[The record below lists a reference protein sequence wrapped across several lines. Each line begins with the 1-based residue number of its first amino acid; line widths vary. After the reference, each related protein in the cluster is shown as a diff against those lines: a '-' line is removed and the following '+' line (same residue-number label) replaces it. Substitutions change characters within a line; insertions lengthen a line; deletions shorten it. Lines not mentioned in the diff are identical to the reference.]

1 METLPLSSP
10 SPTIPK
16 EVLPILV
23 VAIVIHGILMTSGFT
38 FFGLLIYGL
47 FTAGLTFI
55 SILFNSKKNV
65 LTPITSL
72 SISSGI
78 LVCIILITELIR
90 HFGSTRDIQNK
101 PSVKYVNII
110 IWVMTGLFIVT
121 CIGIVI
127 FIINFPDIISFPKQV
142 KISDT
147 MMYLLV
153 VFILFYGSI
162 VTSIR

>member
-1 METLPLSSP
+1 METLPLLSP

-38 FFGLLIYGL
+38 FFGLLIYTLLTLGL
-47 FTAGLTFI
+47 FLAVFF
-55 SILFNSKKNV
+55 FNSNTIEF
-65 LTPITSL
+65 TPIL
-72 SISSGI
+72 SIGLSSGI

-101 PSVKYVNII
+101 PSVKYINII
-110 IWVMTGLFIVT
+110 IWVMTGLFLMVS
-121 CIGIVI
+121 IGIVT
-127 FIINFPDIISFPKQV
+127 FIMYLPEFINYSNQV
-142 KISDT
+142 KIADT
-147 MMYLLV
+147 FMYVLV

-162 VTSIR
+162 VSSIR

>member
-1 METLPLSSP
+1 MESLPLSSP

-16 EVLPILV
+16 EVLPILL

-38 FFGLLIYGL
+38 FLGLVVYVLFTIGL
-47 FTAGLTFI
+47 FLAFF
-55 SILFNSKKNV
+55 LFNSKKNV
-65 LTPITSL
+65 LTPIKSL

-78 LVCIILITELIR
+78 LASIILITELIR
-90 HFGSTRDIQNK
+90 HFGPTKDIQNK

-162 VTSIR
+162 VSSIR